1 MNDAV
6 FRRNTIDI
14 TLHITFALFT
24 SLQKVLVCKN
34 RFGKPG
40 ISIRRNPPDSSWL
53 ELYGSLSTM
62 HIRKKSFFSTHLP
75 LLLFLQLLDFICI
88 DMLFMIECT
97 SLLEEYFLPR
107 RHVFFGSF
115 YIIVKYLSKVLVSTR
130 AMSGSFEGSL

>member
-1 MNDAV
+1 MGV
-6 FRRNTIDI
+6 WFWKKCSIM
-14 TLHITFALFT
+14 LHKSSTFICFAQFYT
-24 SLQKVLVCKN
+24 S
-34 RFGKPG
+34 
-40 ISIRRNPPDSSWL
+40 DSSWL

-115 YIIVKYLSKVLVSTR
+115 YIIVNYLSKVLVSTR
-130 AMSGSFEGSL
+130 AMSGSFEGSLWIMRIIKH